1 MLLEK
6 ITLQNFG
13 IYKDENVFELTS
25 TKEKPIILCGGKN
38 GGGKTTLFDS
48 VMLCLYGQNS
58 FDKRISKKEYEEILG
73 RKIHK
78 NGEKQE
84 NTSIVIEFL
93 YNHYDRKEKIEKENH
108 IQKYTVTRS
117 WKKIDSDIVE
127 KFTVEKNGEVLKI
140 DDSEWGKF
148 IQELIPRGIA
158 RLFFFDGEKIATI
171 AKQGGEDLEIKNSF
185 ESLLGLDIISK
196 LKSDL
201 EINLGK
207 NDKKSGETEEEENFV
222 ENVRKKIEE
231 IEEKKSIEVIRRNA
245 KSDDIESI
253 EKRIEEYELEISKMG
268 GDYAQKRVELQNKK
282 TVLRAKLDRLEE
294 QIRIL
299 CSDAL
304 PFSLI
309 PKQIE
314 QLQKTLKAD
323 QKVTKDSYEKQI
335 ISEQLDE
342 LRDGL
347 DSSVFWKKIGLDT
360 KAKTDVIGKIEEIF
374 DKRLTDKKKSSEIV
388 IGFSETETN
397 KIFELMDKVSVLPKQ
412 LESNSKEFN
421 SVTEELQKTE
431 TALENAP
438 DDEDISPIIKKL
450 NEQYEEIGKIKSEIR
465 HIDDNI
471 QGFKGE
477 IVTAKITAQKHVE
490 KLHNSQDI

>member
-1 MLLEK
+1 M
-6 ITLQNFG
+6 
-13 IYKDENVFELTS
+13 
-25 TKEKPIILCGGKN
+25 
-38 GGGKTTLFDS
+38 
-48 VMLCLYGQNS
+48 
-58 FDKRISKKEYEEILG
+58 
-73 RKIHK
+73 
-78 NGEKQE
+78 
-84 NTSIVIEFL
+84 
-93 YNHYDRKEKIEKENH
+93 
-108 IQKYTVTRS
+108 
-117 WKKIDSDIVE
+117 
-127 KFTVEKNGEVLKI
+127 
-140 DDSEWGKF
+140 
-148 IQELIPRGIA
+148 
-158 RLFFFDGEKIATI
+158 
-171 AKQGGEDLEIKNSF
+171 
-185 ESLLGLDIISK
+185 
-196 LKSDL
+196 
-201 EINLGK
+201 
-207 NDKKSGETEEEENFV
+207 EEEENFV

-231 IEEKKSIEVIRRNA
+231 LEEKKSIEVIRRNA

-294 QIRIL
+294 QIRSL

-347 DSSVFWKKIGLDT
+347 DSSAFWKKIGLDA

-397 KIFELMDKVSVLPKQ
+397 KIKKGPPQ
-412 LESNSKEFN
+412 
-421 SVTEELQKTE
+421 
-431 TALENAP
+431 A
-438 DDEDISPIIKKL
+438 SPWPWPP
-450 NEQYEEIGKIKSEIR
+450 NPCFG
-465 HIDDNI
+465 
-471 QGFKGE
+471 
-477 IVTAKITAQKHVE
+477 
-490 KLHNSQDI
+490 